1 MNQANKP
8 IDNIVRETPIQ
19 LIFRIVWVSVIF
31 NIIYA
36 TLSIIADSSEA
47 FNNWNAVGSITYD
60 TFFLLLFIVLQ
71 LLITMYLIISRY
83 SVYYKIEEDYIL
95 HKTGILTKKEERFK
109 LDGIRAIHI
118 HKKFRGNMLQYGD
131 IEIIAQMDKQKI
143 TLYAVPNPEQ
153 LVYFIGQIENMQQ

>member
-47 FNNWNAVGSITYD
+47 FNN
-60 TFFLLLFIVLQ
+60 
-71 LLITMYLIISRY
+71 
-83 SVYYKIEEDYIL
+83 
-95 HKTGILTKKEERFK
+95 
-109 LDGIRAIHI
+109 
-118 HKKFRGNMLQYGD
+118 
-131 IEIIAQMDKQKI
+131 
-143 TLYAVPNPEQ
+143 
-153 LVYFIGQIENMQQ
+153 